1 MGGYTWFGLGTM
13 LISEGARLKGSR
25 FSNSLYAYCML
36 MVSWM
41 RVAVEEVEEA
51 AELAW
56 RARAF
61 ITQPFVMEPVVV
73 FILVICLGL
82 AHPCRPTE
90 GPWLKEV
97 EKNLVEITSHG
108 QMKWTL
114 HYSRSLLSITTMAI
128 MPRMNGSPMS
138 IVLL

>member
-25 FSNSLYAYCML
+25 FSNSLYKFN
-36 MVSWM
+36 VS
-41 RVAVEEVEEA
+41 VEEA

-73 FILVICLGL
+73 FILVLQERGALLTKKIERGRQLL
-82 AHPCRPTE
+82 E
-90 GPWLKEV
+90 S
-97 EKNLVEITSHG
+97 EKARTAALEASVSDCISEE
-108 QMKWTL
+108 Q
-114 HYSRSLLSITTMAI
+114 YC
-128 MPRMNGSPMS
+128 
-138 IVLL
+138 

>member
-41 RVAVEEVEEA
+41 RVEEVEEA